1 MKVKSFDNY
10 RAPKRRPWI
19 AVVVGLLIL
28 MGLGMLMRG
37 CVQQVGVYRTRRAA
51 ERREQA
57 PVVVPGEPGESDA
70 AVAMAGGKPAST
82 AELADGIKLAAEM
95 MAADE
100 LEMARDR
107 LLPLLPK
114 AQGDGRITRVI
125 ETKLGA
131 VNVGLVL
138 SPRKMAGKVDYVVKR
153 GDTVQKIANAHG
165 TTAELIK
172 VSNGLKNA
180 NLIKV
185 GDQIRVLKADFT
197 LHASK
202 SRHDLLVLMDGE
214 FFKRYPVGTGRFGKT
229 PPGTFV
235 VRDKIPNPPWW
246 RPDGRQIPFGEKEN
260 ILGTRWM
267 SLRAT
272 GETPKVRG
280 YGIHGT
286 WDETSV
292 GKESSA
298 GCLRML
304 NADVEELFVY
314 IPSGTIV
321 TIVE

>member
-19 AVVVGLLIL
+19 AAVVGVL
-28 MGLGMLMRG
+28 MLVGIGMLVRG
-37 CVQQVGVYRTRRAA
+37 CVQHVGDYRTRRAVAKA
-51 ERREQA
+51 ELAALA
-57 PVVVPGEPGESDA
+57 PSVAGEAEGVPA
-70 AVAMAGGKPAST
+70 AVTTDPAT
-82 AELADGIKLAAEM
+82 AAELADGIKLADEM
-95 MAADE
+95 IAADE
-100 LEMARDR
+100 LGMARDSLLT
-107 LLPLLPK
+107 LLPQ
-114 AQGDGRITRVI
+114 AQGNARITEMI
-125 ETKLGA
+125 ETKLGRA
-131 VNVGLVL
+131 NTELVL
-138 SPRKMAGKVDYVVKR
+138 SPRRMAGKVDYVVKR

-165 TTAELIK
+165 STAELIK

-185 GDQIRVLKADFT
+185 GDRIRVLPAVFT

-202 SRHDLLVLMDGE
+202 SRHDLLVLMDGA

-229 PPGTFV
+229 PPGSFL
-235 VRDKIPNPPWW
+235 VRDKIVNPPWW
-246 RPDGRQIPFGEKEN
+246 RPDGRQIAFGEKEN
-260 ILGTRWM
+260 VLGTRWM

-286 WDETSV
+286 WDDDSV

-304 NADVEELFVY
+304 NADVEELFIY
-314 IPSGTIV
+314 IGGGTSV

>member
-19 AVVVGLLIL
+19 AAVVGVL
-28 MGLGMLMRG
+28 MLVGIGMLVRG
-37 CVQQVGVYRTRRAA
+37 CVQQVGDYRTRRAVA
-51 ERREQA
+51 KEESAVLA
-57 PVVVPGEPGESDA
+57 PDEAGETADLPATVTSD
-70 AVAMAGGKPAST
+70 PAT
-82 AELADGIKLAAEM
+82 AAELADGIKLADEM
-95 MAADE
+95 IAADE

-107 LLPLLPK
+107 LLTLLPQ
-114 AQGDGRITRVI
+114 AQGDAHITETI
-125 ETKLGA
+125 EAKLGRA
-131 VNVGLVL
+131 NTELVL
-138 SPRKMAGKVDYVVKR
+138 SPRRMAGKVDYVVKR

-180 NLIKV
+180 NLIKA
-185 GDQIRVLKADFT
+185 GDRIRVLPAVFT

-202 SRHDLLVLMDGE
+202 RRHDLLVLMDGT

-229 PPGTFV
+229 PPGSFV
-235 VRDKIPNPPWW
+235 VRDKIVNPPWW
-246 RPDGRQIPFGEKEN
+246 RPDGRQIAFGEQEN

-267 SLRAT
+267 SLRPT

-286 WDETSV
+286 WDEASV

-304 NADVEELFVY
+304 NADVEELFIY
-314 IPSGTIV
+314 SGGGTSV